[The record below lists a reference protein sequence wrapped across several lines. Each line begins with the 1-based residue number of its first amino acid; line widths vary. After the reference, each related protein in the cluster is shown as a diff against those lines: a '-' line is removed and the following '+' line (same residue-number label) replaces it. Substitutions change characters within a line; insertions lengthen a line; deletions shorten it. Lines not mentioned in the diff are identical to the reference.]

1 MVPTWLLVRSQYAVR
16 TPLTSLKL
24 GVVLKVLER
33 ALKGYAQKELAV
45 EAAVLEAKQHS
56 AEWAID
62 CGYLPP
68 SCSIPLRVCG
78 KWSRLVGVVRSGQAD
93 FC

>member
-1 MVPTWLLVRSQYAVR
+1 MVPTWLLGRSQYAVR

-45 EAAVLEAKQHS
+45 KAVVLEAKQH
-56 AEWAID
+56 
-62 CGYLPP
+62 
-68 SCSIPLRVCG
+68 
-78 KWSRLVGVVRSGQAD
+78 LVE
-93 FC
+93 

>member
-1 MVPTWLLVRSQYAVR
+1 
-16 TPLTSLKL
+16 LTSLKL

-45 EAAVLEAKQHS
+45 EAAALEAKQHS

-62 CGYLPP
+62 RGYLPP
-68 SCSIPLRVCG
+68 TCSIPLRVCG
-78 KWSRLVGVVRSGQAD
+78 KRLRIVGVVSTGQAD